1 MSDDRARKPLPQI
14 NAVTRPFW
22 DAAALGR
29 LRMQCCRDCGAF
41 TWPPRPACSECGS
54 TELAWTELSGRGSV
68 YSFTVIRQVVG
79 GAAAKAFE
87 PDIPYVVA
95 WIDLAE
101 GPRLVSNVIDCPI
114 EQVTIGMAVEVL
126 FEQAS
131 EDIWLPKFRPLTASS
146 GVG

>member
-14 NAVTRPFW
+14 NDVTRPFW
-22 DAAALGR
+22 DAAAQRR
-29 LRMQCCRDCGAF
+29 LSMPRCRQCDAF
-41 TWPPRPACSECGS
+41 TFPPRPTCGECGG
-54 TELAWTELSGRGSV
+54 TELGWTELSGRGRV

-101 GPRLVSNVIDCPI
+101 GPRIMTNIVNVDPA
-114 EQVTIGMAVEVL
+114 VVYVGLPVEVY
-126 FEQAS
+126 FERVSDHAA
-131 EDIWLPKFRPLTASS
+131 LPFFTP
-146 GVG
+146 VPE